1 MKVTIDLTPEDLR
14 KLIYGKISNEC
25 SKHGHPAGMEPKIL
39 VRLQDQ
45 EDPLLLGE
53 LVLAVHA
60 EVELS

>member
-1 MKVTIDLTPEDLR
+1 VKVTIDLTPEDLR
-14 KLIYGKISNEC
+14 KLISGKISNEC
-25 SKHGHPAGMEPKIL
+25 SKHGHPSGMEPKIL

-60 EVELS
+60 EIEVS